1 MHFFLC
7 NLDCRMDGQLGVS
20 GENYSMPHLMDQFL
34 ELGSLGSVI
43 DHSETKS
50 EGPLKVWNSL
60 YQYFAFKSLVCN
72 SINVVSTVDMLYQS
86 WRNDVSSN

>member
-1 MHFFLC
+1 
-7 NLDCRMDGQLGVS
+7 MDGQLGVS